1 MQLAH
6 RVRTWITVQRHHPVD
21 DFEVAHFMFRAL
33 LSKVLKWRV
42 RTPLFPQLE
51 ISECGA
57 ACLGAILGYYGRWV
71 SIEELRTACG
81 VSRDGSSAADI
92 VTAGEQYGL
101 KITGWRRSIA
111 GLREITL
118 PAILFWEFN
127 HFVVLEH
134 IGGGKYF
141 INDPANGRRTV
152 NEETFN
158 RSYTG
163 VALVVEPTDEFRPGG
178 TPPGIVRNIW
188 PWLRDV
194 KAPLAYA
201 ALCGLLLALPGLAS
215 PIILSSFVDS
225 AIAGNL
231 LSVGYLLVV
240 ASAIAAGLIYL
251 LTLMRQIVLRR
262 LSIRVS
268 VVHSARL
275 LTKLFRLPSQYLAH
289 RYAGD
294 LSTRVRLVDEV
305 AARASG
311 DFVGIVIDLVM
322 SVLFLGLM
330 VYFDPLLAALV
341 AGLAVANLFAMRVL
355 SNLRRDQNRQLR
367 REQALLYGIG
377 VFGLRNIDNLR
388 ATASDDGFFTRLT
401 GYQARELA
409 ARQKFAELG
418 NGIGALPKLFILLG
432 AALVLGVGG
441 WQVISG
447 EMSLGNLMGFY
458 MVAAIFLTPVGNFVQ
473 FADTFQILEADMQ
486 RINDV
491 MTADEDPSLGVR
503 TETAPGRI
511 ATLQGKIRLAGK
523 IELRDVTF
531 GFRPNHPPLIKNF
544 NLTIEPGQRVA
555 VIGPTGSGKSTLLR
569 LVSGEYSPWSG
580 EILFDGV
587 PRNEVPRNVMTGSVA
602 TVDQQ
607 IFLFSATIRE
617 NLTLWNPTVT
627 DHQLLAASTDALI
640 HDEIMSRLSGYDSH
654 VEEGGRNFSGGQRQR
669 LEIARALI
677 NNPSVLL
684 LDEATS
690 TLDAITEMHIDDA
703 LRRRGSTCL
712 IVAHRLSTIR
722 DCDQIIVLNKGEE
735 VQRGTHDELVE
746 NADGIYHELIHAH

>member
-1 MQLAH
+1 MQCAH
-6 RVRTWITVQRHHPVD
+6 RLRAWITVRRSDPVD
-21 DFEVAHFMFRAL
+21 GFEVERPMFRNL
-33 LSKVLKWRV
+33 LSKVFRRRV

-51 ISECGA
+51 VSECGA
-57 ACLGAILGYYGRWV
+57 ACLGAILGFYGRWV

-92 VTAGEQYGL
+92 VNAGKRYGL

-111 GLREITL
+111 GLRDISL

-134 IGGGKYF
+134 IGGGRYY

-152 NEETFN
+152 GEEIFN

-163 VALVVEPTDEFRPGG
+163 VALAVEPTDDFRPGG
-178 TPPGIVRNIW
+178 TPPGVVRNIW

-201 ALCGLLLALPGLAS
+201 AICGLLLALPALGL

-225 AIAGNL
+225 TVAGNM
-231 LSVGYLLVV
+231 SSIGYILII
-240 ASAIAAGLIYL
+240 ASGTAVGLIYL
-251 LTLMRQIVLRR
+251 LTLLRQIALRR
-262 LSIRVS
+262 ISIRVS
-268 VVHSARL
+268 VVHAERL
-275 LTKLFRLPSQYLAH
+275 LTKMFRLPSQYLAH

-305 AARASG
+305 AARVSG
-311 DFVGIVIDLVM
+311 DFVGIVIDFVI
-322 SVLFLGLM
+322 SVLLLGVM
-330 VYFDPLLAALV
+330 VYFDPLLAAMV
-341 AGLAVANLFAMRVL
+341 AALAVAIVVAMRIL
-355 SNLRRDQNRQLR
+355 SNLRKDHNLQLR

-388 ATASDDGFFTRLT
+388 ATASDDSFFTRLT

-418 NGIGALPKLFILLG
+418 IVIGALPKFFMLLG
-432 AALVLGVGG
+432 AALVLGFGG

-458 MVAAIFLTPVGNFVQ
+458 VVAAMFLIPVGNFVQ
-473 FADTFQILEADMQ
+473 FTDAFQILEADLQ
-486 RINDV
+486 RIKDV
-491 MTADEDPSLGVR
+491 MSAEEDPSLGIA

-511 ATLQGKIRLAGK
+511 ATVNGRVRLTGKIQ
-523 IELRDVTF
+523 LRDVTF

-569 LVSGEYSPWSG
+569 LVSGEYTPWSG

-587 PRNEVPRNVMTGSVA
+587 PRNEVPRQVMTASVA

-607 IFLFSATIRE
+607 IFLFSSTIRE

-640 HDEIMSRLSGYDSH
+640 HDEIMNRPSGYDSH

-669 LEIARALI
+669 FEIARALT

-690 TLDAITEMHIDDA
+690 TLDAVTEMHIDDA

-722 DCDQIIVLNKGEE
+722 DCDQIIVLEKGEE
-735 VQRGTHDELVE
+735 IQRGTHEELLE
-746 NADGIYHELIHAH
+746 DKNGLYHELIHAY